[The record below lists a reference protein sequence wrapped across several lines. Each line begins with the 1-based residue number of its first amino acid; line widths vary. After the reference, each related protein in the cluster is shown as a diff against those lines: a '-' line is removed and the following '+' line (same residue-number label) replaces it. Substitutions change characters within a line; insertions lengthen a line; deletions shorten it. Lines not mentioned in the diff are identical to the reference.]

1 MVHRGGGERDPSPNR
16 ERDGPAAELERLRLQ
31 DEPPPEK
38 EEEEE
43 EGGGGAA
50 VTSAAGAGPAAT
62 SEAVTSETVTSSQAA
77 VAAGGQLMFSHRTDR
92 SWILL
97 GPPSDAPRVLALRS
111 SVRGS
116 IGLQRSE
123 SLPRRRGGG
132 GERPGPGPLP
142 HPPPPRPRSQ
152 HGPGALALPL
162 DPESY
167 SACLQ
172 LAQLELRVR
181 EALAERERLLRAREA
196 RKAAKAPPTTDTPIS
211 DETTPTPVQ
220 PTPPSAQATPPPE
233 PDLLC
238 ALRARGHRPE
248 AVGGLR
254 ILGGSLRGPLT
265 KMGGR
270 IKTWRRRWFHLDPQ
284 RRVLAYYGDQAQT
297 KLKGV
302 IYFQA
307 IEEVWYD
314 PGRVAGKS
322 PNPRLTFCLK
332 TYERLFWLVAPSAE
346 ALRIWMDAVLTLTRG
361 SAAF

>member
-1 MVHRGGGERDPSPNR
+1 C
-16 ERDGPAAELERLRLQ
+16 A
-31 DEPPPEK
+31 
-38 EEEEE
+38 
-43 EGGGGAA
+43 GAA
-50 VTSAAGAGPAAT
+50 AGPRI
-62 SEAVTSETVTSSQAA
+62 VQ
-77 VAAGGQLMFSHRTDR
+77 
-92 SWILL
+92 
-97 GPPSDAPRVLALRS
+97 
-111 SVRGS
+111 
-116 IGLQRSE
+116 
-123 SLPRRRGGG
+123 SLPVQTSN
-132 GERPGPGPLP
+132 PSLP
-142 HPPPPRPRSQ
+142 
-152 HGPGALALPL
+152 
-162 DPESY
+162 

-172 LAQLELRVR
+172 LAQLQLRVR
-181 EALAERERLLRAREA
+181 EALAERERLLQAREA

-211 DETTPTPVQ
+211 DEAPPTPAEE
-220 PTPPSAQATPPPE
+220 TPPPAQATPPPE

-248 AVGGLR
+248 AVGGLW

-361 SAAF
+361 AGAF